1 MYLGKSKDK
10 IEITVSQYY
19 DLEKKKK
26 HSKTD
31 KNQLKRL
38 LCTQTKIGIR
48 VKL

>member
-31 KNQLKRL
+31 KKSAK
-38 LCTQTKIGIR
+38 TASMHADEIGIR